1 MSQIQ
6 NEKEAEIAKMVC
18 FESSV
23 VEKGVNESDLQ
34 DVMSVISKKVNND
47 EEEMQKQE
55 LLITK
60 LQALLKKV
68 EIKKQYIEQTS
79 EYLTEVRKKKKEPE
93 VLKKVTSSSTSSEED
108 DDDNEKED
116 VKNSSDDDEMESN
129 KAPLLSVQPT
139 LPSSFMG
146 MEEVGRID
154 LGDGGMLQKFTT
166 AASTSVPPPPA
177 SEDDIVVPSAVQRR
191 KRLRTAN
198 ADAVGAE
205 PEIHFNTDTPLPTV
219 QFGEIEKQAAA
230 VALSALDASFIG
242 NETTPA
248 NDDGSAD
255 DDNNQDDEEEDDDE
269 EDTKS
274 GKKSGLAAK
283 RQILVDFALYDGR
296 RVVHPSKIME
306 ARYVEEF
313 YNIAVHARK
322 DYITMEDVAEPKAI
336 NEFLD
341 VIEPTDA
348 QRAHLSADVLL
359 SCKNKPVDAV
369 LNYIDYMIRNKL
381 PIDSLWA
388 FVNSLFTILIKRSS
402 GTSCFAFNS
411 IFHSIHSI
419 KRRKYNLN
427 WERAEIS
434 ECDKPKAK
442 KRAPRK
448 GKK

>member
-6 NEKEAEIAKMVC
+6 NEKEVEISKMVC
-18 FESSV
+18 FESAV
-23 VEKGVNESDLQ
+23 IEKGVNESDLQ

-55 LLITK
+55 LLIAK

-68 EIKKQYIEQTS
+68 ESKKQYIEQTS

-93 VLKKVTSSSTSSEED
+93 VLKKKVTSSSSSSSSEE
-108 DDDNEKED
+108 EEED
-116 VKNSSDDDEMESN
+116 ENVKNSSDDDQLESD

-139 LPSSFMG
+139 LPSFMG
-146 MEEVGRID
+146 MEETGRID
-154 LGDGGMLQKFTT
+154 FGDGGMSTKFTA
-166 AASTSVPPPPA
+166 AASASVLAPPA
-177 SEDDIVVPSAVQRR
+177 LEDDIVTPSTVQRR
-191 KRLRTAN
+191 KRLRTTTPT
-198 ADAVGAE
+198 DTVTE
-205 PEIHFNTDTPLPTV
+205 DEIHFGTDTPMHTV
-219 QFGEIEKQAAA
+219 QFGDTEKQAAA
-230 VALSALDASFIG
+230 VALSTLDTSFI
-242 NETTPA
+242 ESEKVPA
-248 NDDGSAD
+248 NNTSVDGDDQEEEED
-255 DDNNQDDEEEDDDE
+255 EDDEERPS
-269 EDTKS
+269 S

-283 RQILVDFALYDGR
+283 RQILVDFALYDGK

-306 ARYVEEF
+306 PRYVEEF
-313 YNIAVHARK
+313 YFITVHPRK
-322 DYITMEDVAEPKAI
+322 DSITMEDVAEPKAI

-341 VIEPTDA
+341 EIEPTDA
-348 QRAHLSADVLL
+348 QRAHISADVLL

-369 LNYIDYMIRNKL
+369 LNYIEYMIHNKL

-388 FVNSLFTILIKRSS
+388 FVNSLYTILLKRAS

-434 ECDKPKAK
+434 ECDKPKSK
-442 KRAPRK
+442 KRAARK